1 MDDKQP
7 LWMPKGSVR
16 ALLTIGLLLA
26 VVAITGFLVVEKSN
40 SEASL
45 LLLGILGGGLT
56 GALGFYFGSRKDS

>member
-1 MDDKQP
+1 MEEQQP

-26 VVAITGFLVVEKSN
+26 VVAITGFLVVENSS

-45 LLLGILGGGLT
+45 LLLGILGGGLSGAT
-56 GALGFYFGSRKDS
+56 GYYFASRKDS